1 MNTRPWLWI
10 FFWGIPGVREIV
22 LVALVTLVLYGR
34 TGLQVARRRGGLPG
48 WLMPV
53 VRRTSPPGRPGPAP
67 APPATALGMAAA
79 RRRDRLFWFLAIVAA
94 AAVAAWIV
102 TRTLIV
108 AAPKPSL

>member
-10 FFWGIPGVREIV
+10 FFWGIPGVREIA

-34 TGLQVARRRGGLPG
+34 AGLQVARRRGGLPG

-53 VRRTSPPGRPGPAP
+53 VRRTAPPGRSPGSAR
-67 APPATALGMAAA
+67 PATALETAAA
-79 RRRDRLFWFLAIVAA
+79 RRRDRVFWFLAIVAA

-108 AAPKPSL
+108 AAPKPA